1 MIYIYLI
8 IYFII
13 YQFYGLLWW
22 EPLLVENLPPSI
34 DYVIVAPILLLLVV
48 LVIYTS
54 LVIYLFFNASN
65 DVSAIINFS
74 LNSEASSFFSLNF
87 FLHTSTSPYN
97 EITVVSTLL

>member
-1 MIYIYLI
+1 MI

-13 YQFYGLLWW
+13 YQFYGLLWCD
-22 EPLLVENLPPSI
+22 PLFVENLPPSI
-34 DYVIVAPILLLLVV
+34 DYVIVVPILLLLVVV

-74 LNSEASSFFSLNF
+74 LNSDASSFFSLNF
-87 FLHTSTSPYN
+87 LLHTSTSLYN
-97 EITVVSTLL
+97 DITVVSTLL